1 MPSKAIRAIAYDT
14 ARNELTVTFVRG
26 PTYVYSL
33 VPATLAEAFATSE
46 AKGVFHNTQLRDRY
60 PFRKAASPPRAKP
73 SSLLDQ
79 LRASAADMS
88 DEAGVPVGRADATPV
103 KVGLP

>member
-1 MPSKAIRAIAYDT
+1 MDMPSKAIRAIAYDA

-33 VPATLAEAFATSE
+33 VPAALAEAFATSE
-46 AKGVFHNTQLRDRY
+46 AKGVFHNANVRDHY
-60 PFRKAASPPRAKP
+60 PFRKAMSPPRAKP

-79 LRASAADMS
+79 LRASADMS
-88 DEAGVPVGRADATPV
+88 ADETGVAPV